1 MPSPKCAGVPVDSL
15 AGGIEVSVKHDAGM
29 GAARKA
35 LQRPF
40 ASLDRR
46 TAQIFAVEFE
56 QIETA
61 EYRGRAMLLAAHEF
75 ENRKSAL
82 VATIASPSITHDR
95 AGSWATAKAING
107 KRLVKSLPLRA

>member
-1 MPSPKCAGVPVDSL
+1 
-15 AGGIEVSVKHDAGM
+15 M

-40 ASLDRR
+40 PSLDRR

-61 EYRGRAMLLAAHEF
+61 EYRGRAMLLAAHDF

-82 VATIASPSITHDR
+82 VNVCLTVDHARSR
-95 AGSWATAKAING
+95 RELGNRQG
-107 KRLVKSLPLRA
+107 N